1 MLILLFGQINFSNAR
16 GGGGGWEY
24 SRSRGDNLGDVLY
37 TGFVTICMGCIG
49 DCGMGYSCSD

>member
-1 MLILLFGQINFSNAR
+1 MLILLFGMINFSNAR

-49 DCGMGYSCSD
+49 DFYWLIYA